1 MAIPFLEEK
10 DLLKFKS
17 LVSKEAVQTTADVL
31 RTLENIFLEI
41 QKNPNEFFGSK
52 VDAKRRY
59 DTVGDVRFFLA
70 DVLKRD

>member
-41 QKNPNEFFGSK
+41 QKTQMN
-52 VDAKRRY
+52 
-59 DTVGDVRFFLA
+59 FLA
-70 DVLKRD
+70 VKLTQKEDMIR